1 MISFPNHARPMRF
14 LLAIVAM
21 LVVAPASAA
30 VNRAATERAFQAWL
44 ADEIWPEAQAVGV
57 SRKTFDAA
65 LGGVTLDWDLPELAP
80 PGAPPPPHTTE
91 VQAEFRSPGAYFDQ
105 KNLNAQAATGRQ
117 LIAKYDG
124 VLDAIEER
132 YGVPRGILVA
142 IWARESSFGR
152 AAIPEPAI
160 RTLATHAFMSRRKD
174 FFRPELIA
182 ALQILQAGD
191 ISAAKMK
198 SSWAGALGQPQFLPS
213 YYLKYAVDG
222 DGDGDRDIWGSPP
235 DVLASIANFLR
246 NEGWDPE
253 RGWGIEAT
261 VPDAVACH
269 LEGPEQ
275 GRGMADW
282 HAAGVRQVDGRPLPR
297 LEQNRTAYL
306 LMPAGTLGPAFIV
319 SGNFYV
325 IKEYNYSDL
334 YALYVG
340 HLADRF
346 ADNRAFAGKWGKI
359 GGFSRADVARMQKQ
373 FEAAGHDVGGTDGLV
388 GFKTRVAVG
397 RWQEQQGDKR
407 DLHARRGD
415 GEVDSLSRRRP
426 APASAAASPPVSI
439 SDSGSFSRVASK
451 AWRRL

>member
-1 MISFPNHARPMRF
+1 MRF
-14 LLAIVAM
+14 LLAIVAV
-21 LVVAPASAA
+21 LVATPASAA

-44 ADEIWPEAQAVGV
+44 ADEVWPEAHAAGV
-57 SRKTFDAA
+57 SRKTFDTA

-91 VQAEFRSPGAYFDQ
+91 VQAEFRSPGAYFEQ

-191 ISAAKMK
+191 ISAGKMK

-253 RGWGIEAT
+253 RGWGIEAS
-261 VPDAVACH
+261 VPEAVACH

-275 GRGMADW
+275 GRGMAEW
-282 HAAGVRQVDGRPLPR
+282 HASGVRQADGSPLPR
-297 LEQNRTAYL
+297 VEQNRTAYL
-306 LMPAGTLGPAFIV
+306 LMPAGRLGPAFIV

-346 ADNRAFAGKWGKI
+346 ADNQSFAGKWGKV
-359 GGFSRADVARMQKQ
+359 GGFSRADVARMQQQ
-373 FEAAGHDVGGTDGLV
+373 FEAQGHDVGGTDGLV

-397 RWQEQQGDKR
+397 RWQEQQGDR
-407 DLHARRGD
+407 VTCMPD
-415 GEVDSLSRRRP
+415 
-426 APASAAASPPVSI
+426 AAMIKSI
-439 SDSGSFSRVASK
+439 H
-451 AWRRL
+451 